1 MNRPSGEV
9 KHMKYKKPTEL
20 GYGVFANRDLHPI
33 DGQRV
38 ILKTIT
44 SEGYMTI
51 TLNKDAQEKLIEFI
65 KKDK

>member
-1 MNRPSGEV
+1 
-9 KHMKYKKPTEL
+9 MKYKKPTEL

-33 DGQRV
+33 DGERV

-51 TLNKDAQEKLIEFI
+51 TLNKDAQEKLIKFI
-65 KKDK
+65 NK